1 MSYNIEEQEDYL
13 KNHSPYDKSE
23 VQWNAMQQ
31 RIKSN
36 VMATVKEEIP
46 VKRKP
51 LNYWKVTALAAGI
64 CAIIALYFALFSNK
78 QPADSDSFAINK
90 TSNPEQQLDNTI
102 DHLNDAELN
111 WLHQLNE
118 NEITEQNE
126 YSEN

>member
-13 KNHSPYDKSE
+13 KNHSPYEQSDS
-23 VQWNAMQQ
+23 QWNAMQQ

-36 VMATVKEEIP
+36 VLARVKEEIP
-46 VKRKP
+46 VKTKQ
-51 LNYWKVTALAAGI
+51 LNYWKITTIAAGI
-64 CAIIALYFALFSNK
+64 CAILALCFALFSNNHTI
-78 QPADSDSFAINK
+78 DSDNLAINE
-90 TSNPEQQLDNTI
+90 TITPEQKLDNTI
-102 DHLNDAELN
+102 DHLNDAELS